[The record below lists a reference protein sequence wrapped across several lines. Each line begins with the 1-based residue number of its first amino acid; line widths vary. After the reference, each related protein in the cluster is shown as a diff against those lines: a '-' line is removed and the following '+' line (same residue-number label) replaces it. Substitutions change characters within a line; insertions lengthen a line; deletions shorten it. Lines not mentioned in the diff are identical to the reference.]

1 MARPTHLISLNVGS
15 QTIGLAHFRVH
26 SHGGLVLMD
35 YRLREIVTEPGG
47 EGMRHAQIAIV
58 LREMMHEMQIKRG
71 TVNYAI
77 AAQSAFLRFV
87 KLPLVDEEKLDKIIG
102 FEAQQNVPFPI
113 NEVVWDYQL
122 VAGGL
127 AEQIQVGLVAIK
139 VDLLDQINSAVEE
152 TGLQTSVVDV
162 APMALYNAFRYNYP
176 DAGDCSL

>member
-1 MARPTHLISLNVGS
+1 
-15 QTIGLAHFRVH
+15 
-26 SHGGLVLMD
+26 LVLMD

-87 KLPLVDEEKLDKIIG
+87 KLPLVDEEKIDRIIG
-102 FEAQQNVPFPI
+102 FEAQQNVPFPM

-122 VAGGL
+122 VAGGSD
-127 AEQIQVGLVAIK
+127 EQVRVVIVAIK
-139 VDLLDQINSAVEE
+139 ADYLEDINGAVEE
-152 TGLQTSVVDV
+152 CGLRVEKVGIATTG
-162 APMALYNAFRYNYP
+162 LYNAFRYNY
-176 DAGDCSL
+176 S